1 MQRSVTV
8 GLALRPF
15 PRGGILA
22 ADHDPGA
29 AIMRRGIVL
38 LAVAA
43 AAGCASNDV
52 PTAGVQ
58 QAPPANANVTGNWNA
73 SWGPLTATGHSC
85 TATGTLVLTQGS
97 VSYVTGTYTV
107 YRTCDGVTDTL
118 TGDVQNGNVGSGQIA
133 FTLDVAK
140 RLVQLANVTAD
151 SMVGVSQWQV
161 TLGGGLRTLRGPFA
175 AAKQ

>member
-8 GLALRPF
+8 GLALRPL

-58 QAPPANANVTGNWNA
+58 QAPPANA

>member
-1 MQRSVTV
+1 
-8 GLALRPF
+8 
-15 PRGGILA
+15 
-22 ADHDPGA
+22 
-29 AIMRRGIVL
+29 MRRGIVL
-38 LAVAA
+38 LAAA
-43 AAGCASNDV
+43 AAVGCASNEV

-73 SWGPLTATGHSC
+73 SWGPLTGSGHSC
-85 TATGTLVLTQGS
+85 TATGTLVLTQGT

-107 YRTCDGVTDTL
+107 YRTCDGATDTL
-118 TGDVQNGNVGSGQIA
+118 AGNVQNGNVGTGQIS

-161 TLGGGLRTLRGPFA
+161 TLGGSLRTLRGPFA

>member
-58 QAPPANANVTGNWNA
+58 QAPPANANVTGTWNA
-73 SWGPLTATGHSC
+73 SWGPLVPDTMLSC

-107 YRTCDGVTDTL
+107 
-118 TGDVQNGNVGSGQIA
+118 
-133 FTLDVAK
+133 
-140 RLVQLANVTAD
+140 
-151 SMVGVSQWQV
+151 
-161 TLGGGLRTLRGPFA
+161 
-175 AAKQ
+175 